1 MREGIRFAI
10 NIILLGI
17 ISVSATSIGIK
28 GWQYYKADRTYSKVE
43 EFKPAAENTAV
54 ATSVDTDTQDN
65 YKKLKEINSDYKLW
79 ISIPEFG
86 IDYPVVQGDDNEFYL
101 HHDFYKN
108 KSSSGTIF
116 VDYRNDVES
125 DKNLMLYGHNMKN
138 GSMFNKITKY
148 KDADEFKKGKI
159 KIIENNMEYTY
170 EVFSVFVEN
179 ENSHALKNEFNS
191 TAEYD
196 EYIDKIKE
204 KSKFKK
210 EVKNTDYENIITL
223 YTCSYE
229 YDGSRTI
236 VVATLVNE

>member
-1 MREGIRFAI
+1 MKEGIRFTI
-10 NIILLGI
+10 NIILLAI
-17 ISVSATSIGIK
+17 ISFSVTEIAIK

-43 EFKPAAENTAV
+43 EFKPAAENSEEGNV
-54 ATSVDTDTQDN
+54 INDENEDN

-79 ISIPEFG
+79 ISIPEFE
-86 IDYPVVQGDDNEFYL
+86 IEYPVVQGDDNEFYL
-101 HHDFYKN
+101 HNDFYKN
-108 KSSSGTIF
+108 KSSSGSIF
-116 VDYRNDVES
+116 LDYRVDVES
-125 DKNLMLYGHNMKN
+125 DKNLIIYGHNMKN

-148 KDADEFKKGKI
+148 KEADEFKKGKI

-170 EVFSVFVEN
+170 EVFSVFVED

-191 TAEYD
+191 VAEYD
-196 EYIDKIKE
+196 EYIDELKE
-204 KSKFKK
+204 KSMFKK

-229 YDGSRTI
+229 YDGARTI